1 MTHDNSVIYIVPCTL
16 LAACYALLTTGNYSR
31 NARNGIQA
39 VRLYIY
45 VYCVVQSSIIIELL
59 EVVSSVSMVSGFK
72 IILHLCDMWW
82 ST

>member
-39 VRLYIY
+39 VCLYIY
-45 VYCVVQSSIIIELL
+45 ILCTPKFYYYREQLGSH
-59 EVVSSVSMVSGFK
+59 GFK
-72 IILHLCDMWW
+72 IQNNITFM
-82 ST
+82 